1 MYITPA
7 KTCVSANMARFEPYM
22 WASCE
27 EEKGNV
33 GWKKG
38 SLARANGV
46 TILGKGE
53 NTPSMDT

>member
-7 KTCVSANMARFEPYM
+7 KACVGADIVWFEPYT
-22 WASCE
+22 WASYE

-33 GWKKG
+33 GWKRG

-46 TILGKGE
+46 TILGKG
-53 NTPSMDT
+53 